1 MRYQVQKQFTV
12 IFKAFV
18 YSVVSKLPCTIAEKC
33 RKYWILI
40 HDTNWT
46 NWQFLFCIQI
56 YTANKIFSEYMK
68 REIKRLGLFE
78 INSLRMSSAWWFNWQ
93 YSLVLSPTKNWHLS
107 PTYKLWPATF
117 CPRIFTFSWHLLN
130 YWKLK
135 LNLIITWNLGSQLKS
150 QHIHFEQQFLF
161 YANFVSI

>member
-1 MRYQVQKQFTV
+1 MFIQWFQNCPVQLQKNAENIGYWYMIQTDQTDNFYSAFRFIQQINIQWVHEEGDKKTWIIWDKQFENV
-12 IFKAFV
+12 
-18 YSVVSKLPCTIAEKC
+18 
-33 RKYWILI
+33 
-40 HDTNWT
+40 
-46 NWQFLFCIQI
+46 Q
-56 YTANKIFSEYMK
+56 
-68 REIKRLGLFE
+68 
-78 INSLRMSSAWWFNWQ
+78 WWFNWQ
-93 YSLVLSPTKNWHLS
+93 YSWVLSSTKNWHLS

-117 CPRIFTFSWHLLN
+117 CPRIFTLSWHLLN